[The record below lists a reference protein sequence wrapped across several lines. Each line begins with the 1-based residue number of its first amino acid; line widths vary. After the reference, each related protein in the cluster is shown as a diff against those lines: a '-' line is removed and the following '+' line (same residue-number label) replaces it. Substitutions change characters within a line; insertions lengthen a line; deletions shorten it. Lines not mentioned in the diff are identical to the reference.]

1 LRHAPGAVKTR
12 KRIGRGGASGT
23 GGTAGKGSKG
33 AKCRSG
39 YKRRPWFEGGQMPL
53 QRRLPKRG
61 FVNFNRTEY
70 EIVNINKLE
79 NIENVE
85 EITPALLREKRI
97 VRKRDSLVKILGEG
111 ELTRKLTVKAHAFS
125 KTAVEKIEQAGGKTE
140 VVS

>member
-1 LRHAPGAVKTR
+1 
-12 KRIGRGGASGT
+12 
-23 GGTAGKGSKG
+23 
-33 AKCRSG
+33 
-39 YKRRPWFEGGQMPL
+39 MPL